1 MRNVFFLLVLAN
13 LGFAAWHSW
22 YSPARV
28 PHSEDT
34 DLPKLTLVRELP
46 PEIADR
52 REANAAAPEVHLPTD
67 DAALAKAQQSSGAD
81 ESAAPKAA
89 TGAGVPTP
97 TAAPPAP
104 STPPASAAPPASART
119 AKSAPAATS
128 VPPPPAA
135 SPTRDASSAAPPA
148 RDGAAATRCTSVGPF
163 RDLAQAATA
172 AGTLRTSGY
181 QPTQRVADGDIWIGY
196 WIYID
201 AIPTVAE
208 ANAILAK
215 VRGQGIVESY
225 VIPNSDSGNLV
236 SLGVFG
242 EIGNVTRRREQV
254 RALGYDPKVVDR
266 TQRGTVYWVDVVL
279 TADQSLDL
287 DKLRTPGRI
296 QRLEQRPCEAPAR

>member
-1 MRNVFFLLVLAN
+1 MRNAFFLLVLAN

-22 YSPARV
+22 YSPSRL
-28 PHSEDT
+28 PHAPDS
-34 DLPKLTLVRELP
+34 DLPKLTLVREVP
-46 PEIADR
+46 PEVADR

-67 DAALAKAQQSSGAD
+67 DAALAKVQQPGGVGEQPAAQTTP
-81 ESAAPKAA
+81 SAAAR
-89 TGAGVPTP
+89 
-97 TAAPPAP
+97 PPATAPAPKP
-104 STPPASAAPPASART
+104 SPPPATTPPSAAAQARASVSPPASTPASSAPPAS
-119 AKSAPAATS
+119 
-128 VPPPPAA
+128 
-135 SPTRDASSAAPPA
+135 
-148 RDGAAATRCTSVGPF
+148 GAAARCTSVGPF

-172 AGTLRTSGY
+172 AATLRTSGY

-201 AIPTVAE
+201 AIPTEAE

-215 VRGQGIVESY
+215 VRGQGITESY

-266 TQRGTVYWVDVVL
+266 TRRGTVYWVDVAL
-279 TADQSLDL
+279 TADQTLDL
-287 DKLRTPGRI
+287 DKLQTPGRI
-296 QRLEQRPCEAPAR
+296 QRLEQRACEAPAR